1 MAADDFGEQRSSEL
15 TRALGPRIATAM
27 VVGMVI
33 GSGIFFKPGQIAA
46 NVGDFRII
54 IGVWVFGGL
63 LCILGTLCLA
73 ELASMFPEAGGLYVY
88 LRETYGPGTAFLF
101 GWCEFLF
108 AKPAGIGALAVAFIG
123 SFSLAF
129 LDVDPSVGLSLPA
142 QIVCVSAIVVGLAT
156 VNVLGVIWGGRLQ
169 LVITLIK
176 AFSLALVALLPFL
189 FAMGGHATVHASN
202 YSSTIVPAQTTF
214 TAQAGAALLSVMW
227 AYHGWHGITPLAEEI
242 RDPQRNIPL
251 ALFAGIGILVLLY
264 VSANIAY
271 HGVLSMEQLAAAG
284 DHGAEQSVRQVLE
297 SVFGASIGSRA
308 AAAMSLVIMCSTFG
322 AINSNLMEAPRVT
335 FAMGRDGVFFRSLGA
350 VHPRF
355 RTPAVAILVTA
366 LMSIAV
372 VVIAGLGKIVAQQI
386 DIEPQSPFA
395 RQLVN
400 NLRQGSLFELL
411 TNFVVFMS
419 NLFFALTV
427 LAVIILRRRLPD
439 RVRTYRT
446 WGYPAVPV
454 AYLLI
459 TAWFLWEVFRGHPL
473 ESMIGIGLTVL
484 GLPVYWFFRRR
495 GRMAHSAGRL
505 ATVLLA
511 LLAGVG
517 CIGSSISAAAGAE
530 PIKVEELY
538 ARRIQPLLERHC
550 YDCHSEKANELKGNL
565 RLDKIEL
572 ILKGGNNGPA
582 VVPGD
587 NNSFLLRS
595 IRYQEDDY
603 KMPPRAKLA
612 DDEIRDFERW
622 VKAGA
627 RGPAAPRRHPG
638 EFRNSLS
645 DATIDGQR
653 RPAR

>member
-1 MAADDFGEQRSSEL
+1 MAAEEPSEQRTSEL

-63 LCILGTLCLA
+63 LCILGALCLA

-88 LRETYGPGTAFLF
+88 LRETFGPGTAFLF

-129 LDVDPSVGLSLPA
+129 LEVDPSVGLPLPV
-142 QIVCVSAIVVGLAT
+142 QIVCVTAIVAGLAA
-156 VNVLGVIWGGRLQ
+156 VNVVGVIWGGRLQ
-169 LVITLIK
+169 FVITLIK

-189 FAMGGHATVHASN
+189 FAAGGHETVMGSN
-202 YSSTIVPAQTTF
+202 YSTTIVPAQTTF
-214 TAQAGAALLSVMW
+214 TAQAGAALLAVMW

-264 VSANIAY
+264 VSANVAY

-284 DHGAEQSVRQVLE
+284 DHGAEQSVRHVLE
-297 SVFGASIGSRA
+297 TVFGSSIGSRA

-335 FAMGRDGVFFRSLGA
+335 FAMGRDRVFFRALGT
-350 VHPRF
+350 VHPRC

-372 VVIAGLGKIVAQQI
+372 VVLAGLGKIVAHQI
-386 DIEPQSPFA
+386 DFVPQSPFA
-395 RQLVN
+395 RQLVK

-427 LAVIILRRRLPD
+427 LAVIILRRRMPNHA
-439 RVRTYRT
+439 RPYRT

-473 ESMIGIGLTVL
+473 ESIIGIGLTVL
-484 GLPVYWFFRRR
+484 GLPVYWLFRRAR
-495 GRMAHSAGRL
+495 VAAGQRTHAVLPL
-505 ATVLLA
+505 AVLL
-511 LLAGVG
+511 GVG
-517 CIGSSISAAAGAE
+517 CASHCGVAAGGE
-530 PIKVEELY
+530 PTKEEELY

-550 YDCHSEKANELKGNL
+550 YDCHSEKADELKGNL

-587 NNSFLLRS
+587 KNSFLLRA

-622 VKAGA
+622 VEAGA
-627 RGPAAPRRHPG
+627 RGPAAPRR
-638 EFRNSLS
+638 
-645 DATIDGQR
+645 
-653 RPAR
+653 RPAELFRRIP